1 MDPLLLAAQLT
12 LGVLGVV
19 GVAAA
24 TPGEWQAHLA
34 RVLIALVVTALV
46 ARVTP
51 QRIVK
56 LSPVFCVAV
65 LGLLVAVLFFG
76 VAPDGSVARR
86 WLDLH
91 FFVLQPSELMKVAVI
106 GYLTAFFYNHPEN
119 WQIWRPML
127 IVGLAVGLIAAEPNI
142 STALFILLLG
152 LAVMV
157 AAGTSLKRLLGVGVP
172 ALLIAAVLAVPYL
185 NTQYSYI
192 GERFTGFLD
201 RRGAQ
206 ELTQDAGYQ
215 AAQAEQHLKRGGFF
229 GIGTGQPFYL
239 PAHNTDMIAISIGR
253 SLGLVGTTTLF
264 ALYLL
269 IALRGVK
276 IASSMGGPG
285 AILAA
290 GATTYICG
298 QAALNL
304 LVAGGLLPV
313 TGVPLPFVS
322 HGFNSLIS
330 VGMAMGL
337 IQSAYRSTRAARARE
352 TPARSGADAEG
363 ALVRQAGA

>member
-1 MDPLLLAAQLT
+1 MDPFLLAAQLT
-12 LGVLGVV
+12 LGMLGVV

-24 TPGEWQAHLA
+24 SPEDWRGQLLS
-34 RVLIALVVTALV
+34 VLIAVAITFVV

-56 LSPVFCVAV
+56 LSPAFCVTV

-76 VAPDGSVARR
+76 ISPEGSVARR
-86 WLDLH
+86 WLDLGV
-91 FFVLQPSELMKVAVI
+91 FTLQPSELMKVAVI
-106 GYLTAFFYNHPEN
+106 AYLTAFFYNHPGN

-157 AAGTSLKRLLGVGVP
+157 AAGTSFKRLLGVGVP

-215 AAQAEQHLKRGGFF
+215 AAQAERHLKEGGFF
-229 GIGTGQPFYL
+229 GVGAGQPFYL
-239 PAHNTDMIAISIGR
+239 PARHTDMIAISIGR
-253 SLGLVGTTTLF
+253 ALGLIGTTTLF
-264 ALYLL
+264 SLYLL
-269 IALRGVK
+269 IALRGLK
-276 IASSMGGPG
+276 IASSLSGPG

-304 LVAGGLLPV
+304 LVAGSLLPV

-322 HGFNSLIS
+322 HGLNSLIS
-330 VGMAMGL
+330 VAVAMGF
-337 IQSAYRSTRAARARE
+337 IQSAYRSGRPHTQTA
-352 TPARSGADAEG
+352 SVADAEG
-363 ALVRQAGA
+363 VRVRQASA